1 MFEDNKFKMFTGF
14 EKIVEE
20 RIKKAQKNGAF
31 DKLAGSGKPFDF
43 SDETMVPND
52 LRIAYKILK
61 NADFI
66 PPEIELKKKILQTED
81 LLAEADGIRDK
92 YKLLKKLNFLIM
104 KLNSMQNRSMAFEMP
119 QHYSSKF
126 VERFKNGSTLKNTE

>member
-1 MFEDNKFKMFTGF
+1 MFTGF

-20 RIKKAQKNGAF
+20 RIKNGQKNGAF
-31 DKLAGSGKPFDF
+31 DNLAGSGKPLDF
-43 SDETMVPND
+43 SDEMIVPDD

-66 PPEIELKKKILQTED
+66 PPEIELKKKILRTEE
-81 LLAEADGIRDK
+81 LFAEADDIRDK

-119 QHYSSKF
+119 QHYSSKL
-126 VERFKNGSTLKNTE
+126 VERFKKGCTLKDAE